1 MEKLIFSKYSNERA
15 RRFAI
20 RTDIVSD
27 DSKKLTVFKR
37 NLYPEG
43 QQHIKNIYTWYNRLS
58 ESYQG
63 TQIELNHCDY
73 REDKVALEYLNQLTL
88 ENELNELLK
97 KQKLEQ
103 FNTLLF
109 SYIDE
114 VKKGGMIQPFVKT
127 ERFVETFGDVEI
139 EDALSAEVTNIDM
152 VLNNVILGE
161 KWTIIDYEWTFDFPI
176 PANFVIYRIL
186 HYFVAN
192 SHFPNRLNAV
202 ALFDQAGI
210 TEAELEIYASMER
223 HFQMKFL
230 LSDEQQ
236 ENKLV
241 PIREMHEDIS
251 PGGIDLKRIY
261 DEEKMHRDA
270 LVQVFES
277 DAHHFSEENS
287 FVVHCNIDKQ
297 ITLKIDL
304 KPETD
309 FLRFDPHENPCN
321 LSGLT
326 ITDEEGSPVPV
337 LATNGIFIKKD
348 RIVFLEDDPQLV
360 VGNLKEKTQLT
371 FSYQIKL
378 TDMEEREILQ
388 AVFSEKAELTEELE
402 QVSEEKNLVKAEN
415 DQYRETVA
423 EKEQQLAYQSE
434 VISNMENTKIW
445 KAYEQYK
452 KTFRKT

>member
-1 MEKLIFSKYSNERA
+1 MNKLVFSKYSNERA

-27 DSKKLTVFKR
+27 GSKQLTVFKR

-43 QQHIKNIYTWYNRLS
+43 QQHIKNIYTWYKRLS

-63 TQIELNHCDY
+63 TQIELNHCEYDQ
-73 REDKVALEYLNQLTL
+73 DKVALEYLTQLTL

-114 VKKGGMIQPFVKT
+114 VKKGGMTHPFVKT
-127 ERFVETFGDVEI
+127 EEFVKTFGDVQI
-139 EDALSAEVTNIDM
+139 DAALSAEVTNIDM
-152 VLNNVILGE
+152 VLNNVILTE

-186 HYFVAN
+186 HYFIAN
-192 SHFPNRLNAV
+192 SHFQNRLNAV
-202 ALFDQAGI
+202 ELFEQAGI
-210 TEAELEIYASMER
+210 TEAEQEIYASMEQ
-223 HFQMKFL
+223 HFQLKFL

-236 ENKLV
+236 ENILV

-261 DEEKMHRDA
+261 EEEKMHRAA

-277 DAHHFSEENS
+277 TTYDFSEENS
-287 FVVHCNIDKQ
+287 FLLHCNIDKEVALTIELQ
-297 ITLKIDL
+297 
-304 KPETD
+304 PETD
-309 FLRFDPHENPCN
+309 FLRLDPHELSCN
-321 LSGLT
+321 LSDLR
-326 ITDEEGSPVPV
+326 ITDEKGLAVPV
-337 LATNGIFIKKD
+337 FATNGIFTKED
-348 RIVFLEDDPQLV
+348 QIVFLEDDPQLILA
-360 VGNLKEKTQLT
+360 NLKERKQLT
-371 FSYQIKL
+371 ISYQIKL
-378 TDMEEREILQ
+378 TEMQEREILQ
-388 AVFSEKAELTEELE
+388 TVFSEQKKLTETLNQSEQENQRINGEIQQYQQTLE
-402 QVSEEKNLVKAEN
+402 DKEK
-415 DQYRETVA
+415 
-423 EKEQQLAYQSE
+423 QLAHQKQ
-434 VISNMENTKIW
+434 VITNMENTKIW

-452 KTFRKT
+452 KTFRKN